1 MGLILSL
8 TGTACVASGC
18 QSIHDK
24 FDIIQSQITTS
35 ESNSTE
41 PGLYEDKDA
50 QYTESEKQS
59 SISDKPTMEAYT
71 QEDKNASEITKT
83 EIDEAEVAAT
93 EKEVNEK
100 RGQTLSYEE
109 AEEIYCDLIY
119 EHACKRDVCRED
131 DGTLGDFSM
140 DKYPYGKDTDGRYSI
155 YIMDKGFSDVGY
167 KISDIDGDGIYE
179 LLLADIN
186 SSMIYEVF
194 TLEGDTPKMVL
205 DSWERCR
212 IDYCGDFI
220 LRTGSNGAA
229 NQEIIMYSLDGDI
242 ERAELLE
249 VLMEG
254 NAGRPDDS
262 IMYGYMSYKNDEND
276 LGQITEDTFDNYQNE
291 WNSHKCIVPDLKSAN
306 DYLTDRITKAAAEL
320 N

>member
-1 MGLILSL
+1 
-8 TGTACVASGC
+8 
-18 QSIHDK
+18 
-24 FDIIQSQITTS
+24 
-35 ESNSTE
+35 
-41 PGLYEDKDA
+41 
-50 QYTESEKQS
+50 
-59 SISDKPTMEAYT
+59 
-71 QEDKNASEITKT
+71 
-83 EIDEAEVAAT
+83 
-93 EKEVNEK
+93 
-100 RGQTLSYEE
+100 
-109 AEEIYCDLIY
+109 
-119 EHACKRDVCRED
+119 
-131 DGTLGDFSM
+131 
-140 DKYPYGKDTDGRYSI
+140 
-155 YIMDKGFSDVGY
+155 MDKGFSDVGY

-249 VLMEG
+249 VSMEG